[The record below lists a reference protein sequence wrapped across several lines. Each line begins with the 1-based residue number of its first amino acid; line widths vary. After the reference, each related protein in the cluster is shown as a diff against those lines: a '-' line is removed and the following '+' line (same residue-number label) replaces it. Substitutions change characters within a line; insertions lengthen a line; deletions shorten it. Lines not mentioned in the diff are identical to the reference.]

1 MSKFVEGIQSL
12 FSGPDT
18 KNQDAIAAKARQDQQ
33 IALDRQRQET
43 QNQQATED
51 QNLGKVARAPRGRRL
66 LLAAT
71 GEQGVSSNLAG
82 V

>member
-1 MSKFVEGIQSL
+1 MSQFVKGIQSL

-18 KNQDAIAAKARQDQQ
+18 KGQEAEAARQRQDQQ
-33 IALDRQRQET
+33 ITLDRQRQEL

-51 QNLGKVARAPRGRRL
+51 ANLGKAARAPRGRRL

-71 GEQGVSSNLAG
+71 GEQGVSNNLSG
-82 V
+82 T

>member
-18 KNQDAIAAKARQDQQ
+18 RKQEADAAKARDDQR
-33 IALDRQRQET
+33 IALDRQKQEV

-66 LLAAT
+66 LMAAT
-71 GEQGVSSNLAG
+71 GEQGVSGNLG
-82 V
+82 GI

>member
-18 KNQDAIAAKARQDQQ
+18 SKQEAAAAKAREDQQ
-33 IALDRQRQET
+33 IALDRQKQEV

-66 LLAAT
+66 LMAAT
-71 GEQGVSSNLAG
+71 GEQGVSSNLG
-82 V
+82 GT

>member
-18 KNQDAIAAKARQDQQ
+18 RKQDADAAKARQDQQ